1 MSIILNL
8 LRERRMIRTNDLKS
22 LQNSLNSLGDLDT
35 LDKDSVVDC
44 LNEIFDILMK
54 MNKMKVESI
63 PYSWD
68 TLIVKEDK

>member
-1 MSIILNL
+1 
-8 LRERRMIRTNDLKS
+8 MIRTNDLKS
-22 LQNSLNSLGDLDT
+22 LQNSLNSLIDLDT

-68 TLIVKEDK
+68 TLIVRENEE

>member
-1 MSIILNL
+1 
-8 LRERRMIRTNDLKS
+8 MIRTNDLKS
-22 LQNSLNSLGDLDT
+22 LQNSLNSIGDLDT

>member
-1 MSIILNL
+1 
-8 LRERRMIRTNDLKS
+8 MIRTNDLKS
-22 LQNSLNSLGDLDT
+22 LQNSLNSLIHLDT

-68 TLIVKEDK
+68 TLIVKENEE

>member
-1 MSIILNL
+1 
-8 LRERRMIRTNDLKS
+8 MIRTNDLKS

>member
-1 MSIILNL
+1 
-8 LRERRMIRTNDLKS
+8 MIRTNDLKS
-22 LQNSLNSLGDLDT
+22 LQNSLNSLSNLDT

-54 MNKMKVESI
+54 MNKMKVKSI

-68 TLIVKEDK
+68 TLIVKENE

>member
-1 MSIILNL
+1 
-8 LRERRMIRTNDLKS
+8 MIRTNDLKS
-22 LQNSLNSLGDLDT
+22 LQNSLNRLSDFDT

-44 LNEIFDILMK
+44 LNDIFDVLMK

-68 TLIVKEDK
+68 TLIVKENEE

>member
-1 MSIILNL
+1 
-8 LRERRMIRTNDLKS
+8 MIRTNDLKS
-22 LQNSLNSLGDLDT
+22 LQNSLNSLIDLDT
-35 LDKDSVVDC
+35 LDKDSIVDC

-68 TLIVKEDK
+68 TLIVRENEE

>member
-1 MSIILNL
+1 
-8 LRERRMIRTNDLKS
+8 MIRTNDLKS
-22 LQNSLNSLGDLDT
+22 LQNSLNSLSNLDT

>member
-1 MSIILNL
+1 
-8 LRERRMIRTNDLKS
+8 MIRTNDLQRLRDNMS
-22 LQNSLNSLGDLDT
+22 RIGDYET

-54 MNKMKVESI
+54 MNKMKVKSI

-68 TLIVKEDK
+68 TLIVKENE

>member
-1 MSIILNL
+1 
-8 LRERRMIRTNDLKS
+8 MIRTNDLKS
-22 LQNSLNSLGDLDT
+22 LQNSLNSLSNLDT

-54 MNKMKVESI
+54 MNKMKVKPI

-68 TLIVKEDK
+68 TLIVKENE